1 MSEENTT
8 YWWNVLSMFY
18 GGALGDALG
27 VPFEFRYSISVSKY
41 NGKLEYKP
49 MMRSR
54 FQGVRYGVVGQVSD
68 DTEMTIALAQ
78 SIVNSGGKYNR
89 DEAILQYIEWANSK
103 PMGMGANTRKLF
115 AGIKSKGK
123 RAIATYEKR
132 RIKRFDSSLKDG
144 INPKDAQSNGSLMRC
159 APLALSPGKNY
170 ENVITD
176 VDLTNPNDVNREAG
190 VIYVKLLREL
200 LFGGMSGIDPLG
212 SAKQPEIIK
221 AIRQARNKEVRDVM
235 KIGRGWVAHAFYCAV
250 YCLLN
255 FDNYTEAINWVIRLG
270 GDTDTNAAIAGS
282 IMGAKIGYPFL
293 IDTKLEPNLLIML
306 QANTKDGDF
315 PRPKKYTPAH
325 FLSISEDL
333 GELSS
338 YISMVNTNT
347 DHVVYYYKR
356 GKTPMWY
363 QKLDDTDKYQAYF
376 ILEAPEDPK
385 DKKFALS
392 FWEPARIAIVDV
404 SVDENNLFVV
414 ENMRIKPLASQ
425 KLIFDIQRNPKLMG
439 VYFDDG
445 TTTDMYLAYRFLARF
460 TEALVNRALDEMN
473 PDVRIL
479 DPTNRN
485 YDILYGRDFFL
496 LNK

>member
-1 MSEENTT
+1 MSEEDTT

-49 MMRSR
+49 MLKSR

-78 SIVNSGGKYNR
+78 SIVNAGGKYSR
-89 DEAILQYIEWANSK
+89 DEAILQYIDWANSR
-103 PMGMGANTRKLF
+103 PLGMGVNTRKLF
-115 AGIKSKGK
+115 GGIKSKGK
-123 RAIATYEKR
+123 RAIATYEKHR
-132 RIKRFDSSLKDG
+132 SKRFDPTHKDG
-144 INPKDAQSNGSLMRC
+144 ISPKDAQSNGSLMRC

-170 ENVITD
+170 ENVIAD

-200 LFGGMSGIDPLG
+200 LFGGMKGIDPLG
-212 SAKQPEIIK
+212 SAKQPQIIE
-221 AIRQARNKEVRDVM
+221 AIQQARNKDLRDVM
-235 KIGRGWVAHAFYCAV
+235 KIGKGWVVHAFYCAV

-255 FDNYTEAINWVIRLG
+255 FDDYTEAINWVIRLG

-282 IMGAKIGYPFL
+282 LMGAKIGYPFL
-293 IDTKLEPNLLIML
+293 IDAKLEPNLLIML
-306 QANTKDGDF
+306 QADTKDGNF
-315 PRPKKYTPAH
+315 PRPKKYTPAQ
-325 FLSISEDL
+325 FLPLSESL
-333 GELSS
+333 GQLSHYVS
-338 YISMVNTNT
+338 LTNTNV
-347 DHVVYYYKR
+347 DHVVHYYQR
-356 GKTPMWY
+356 GKTPVWY
-363 QKLDDTDKYQAYF
+363 NKLGDTNEYRAYF
-376 ILEAPEDPK
+376 ILEAPS
-385 DKKFALS
+385 L
-392 FWEPARIAIVDV
+392 AIVHV

-414 ENMRIKPLASQ
+414 ETMTIEPLASQ
-425 KLIFDIQRNPKLMG
+425 KLISDIQRNPDLMG
-439 VYFDDG
+439 VAFDG
-445 TTTDMYLAYRFLARF
+445 TVSDMYPAYRFVARF

-479 DPTNRN
+479 DPANRN
-485 YDILYGRDFFL
+485 YDVLYGLDFFL